1 MAGWRTAAEARTAE
15 NSKLTGSFF
24 EGGSILAWG
33 RADLP

>member
-15 NSKLTGSFF
+15 NSEINREFF